1 MNAVVQIQPAQH
13 ALSMNTEQIDL
24 IKRTI
29 AVGASNDELKLFIA
43 QCQRTGLDPFS
54 RQIYAIKRGGKMTV
68 QVSIDGFRLIA
79 ERSGKYAGQV
89 GPWFTADG
97 KEWVDCWID
106 KKPPAAAKIGVLR
119 SDFKEPL
126 FAVAKWESYAGEN
139 LWKKMPEVMLAKV
152 AEALALRRA
161 FPAELSGLYTGEE
174 MAQAEVVP
182 EASLRN
188 VTPTAGVWESI
199 PESEHKRLHEIA
211 AILREYA
218 EAEDY
223 KGAWEYIDRQNL
235 GTEEKTAVWKDLPS
249 KLQSALK
256 ASKQAIDKVTGE
268 SA

>member
-1 MNAVVQIQPAQH
+1 MNAVVQIQQPQH

-174 MAQAEVVP
+174 MAQAEHII
-182 EASLRN
+182 
-188 VTPTAGVWESI
+188 TPAAGVWESI
-199 PESEHKRLHEIA
+199 PAEEHARLHEIA
-211 AILREYA
+211 AVLREYV

-223 KGAWEYIDRQNL
+223 SGAWEYIDRQNL